1 MCHQSI
7 GLIARQLEEA
17 GIATVS
23 LTSARTI
30 TASANPPRAV
40 FVDYPLGRT
49 AGPPRDSSTQGSI
62 LRAAFGLIENV
73 DSPGTI
79 LDLDL
84 RWSEDQAWKDD
95 PMGARRSSGGD
106 SRGGGGGGGGG
117 GDNRTPRTPEPVY
130 QSNTDREAAEARSWD
145 EQCLVCVG
153 LEGID

>member
-30 TASANPPRAV
+30 TAGANPPRAV

-49 AGPPRDSSTQGSI
+49 AGPPHDPATQRSI
-62 LRAAFGLIENV
+62 LDAALDLIQTATV
-73 DSPGTI
+73 PGTI

-84 RWSEDQAWKDD
+84 RWSADQAWKDD
-95 PMGARRSSGGD
+95 PMGARRSTNKGGTGL
-106 SRGGGGGGGGG
+106 GGNGG

-130 QSNTDREAAEARSWD
+130 QSESDLEAAEARSWD

-153 LEGID
+153 IEPSA

>member
-1 MCHQSI
+1 VCHQSI
-7 GLIARQLEEA
+7 GLIARQLEDA

-49 AGPPRDSSTQGSI
+49 AGPAGDAATQRSI
-62 LRAAFGLIENV
+62 VEAALALIETA
-73 DSPGTI
+73 DTPGTI

-84 RWSEDQAWKDD
+84 RWSIDQAWKDD
-95 PMGARRSSGGD
+95 PMGARRSGSGG
-106 SRGGGGGGGGG
+106 GEG
-117 GDNRTPRTPEPVY
+117 GDDTRTPRRPEPQY
-130 QSNTDREAAEARSWD
+130 QSDADREAAEARSWD

-153 LEGID
+153 LDQVSDT